1 MKICICLQFQCPECH
16 EMFTKNIDFMDHIK
30 QHIGEEK
37 STDENKVLCRYC
49 LKTFVSTVALD
60 EHLASVHPMQT
71 KDTRGSFKCIICRVS
86 SNFLL
91 EFSQMSMSMKI
102 KNKK

>member
-1 MKICICLQFQCPECH
+1 
-16 EMFTKNIDFMDHIK
+16 MFTKNIDFMDHIK

-60 EHLASVHPMQT
+60 EHLASIHPMQT
-71 KDTRGSFKCIICRVS
+71 RDSRGSFKCIICRVS
-86 SNFLL
+86 N
-91 EFSQMSMSMKI
+91 
-102 KNKK
+102 